1 MFPSLFFFSRLTSY
15 ISRLTFLL
23 LFLSACSADSFP
35 DPPGADGFRDAP
47 FSTTYLFQF
56 KTGSRDIVPPNN
68 EDGFLRIISQAD
80 IMTLKNAA
88 STSQL
93 TKNGL
98 IGGIVQGP
106 QGPAGEVALQITDA
120 EGTPVGQGSGS
131 GPERNLFY
139 NSLGRVPDLTI
150 DQGTGSEGTFTLF
163 NAPPGELFFQAIRGG
178 RGNGRITSF
187 AGAVSLG
194 RIDIL
199 PVFPEKIGIL
209 GVVTDA
215 NGGIPQGTASFF
227 GRGETGVGNAAGL
240 FILPFD
246 QGLPTQGEFL
256 IRLSAPSPG
265 YRETIHRFDTAMEK
279 VLQRQQAFDPL
290 TADNLSLFSERQL
303 QEMAAQAKI
312 LLGPLENVGVITG
325 RVRTGDGTG
334 QKNAAVTPLDA
345 AGTAVGEIVG
355 KVFYLNEQ
363 GEIDPALTE
372 TTDNSRFALFL
383 NGCPPELGEIFLHV
397 NAESVDPQNQQRV
410 FSTGRAVAY
419 CQPGT
424 VFVQDLV
431 IQSLPA
437 DTPTSPT
444 DGKPLLT
451 VPVNGRV
458 TSEGGNPI
466 PEAQIEIVGSNGA
479 VTAVGEAYQIPAGTY
494 GDISP
499 LLANSDYTLRTSI
512 PSDPNSIPTYQ
523 TISTGP
529 AGGKRDLI
537 LLSASVEAACQPG
550 AGGLRIFGTVRDLGL
565 IDPLRGGRAAEGISL
580 KVFREN
586 GEEVGRVV
594 YPQSGNGATS
604 GNGRFLVCD
613 LPAPGLYQLRVVS
626 PEDSGAALV
635 QVYTDGAT
643 VVSLAVNKALPKE
656 VLLTGQAQSLIG
668 PEEGSIHP
676 VGDASITV
684 LGSQRRIT
692 TDALG
697 AFSLSL
703 ESNSRYIFRIEREGY
718 LPSYNYQIETPARIR
733 SAASPPLWTLSNG
746 ELATL
751 AGQVGLAAS
760 PEEGVLAG
768 KVVVRGFAPEG
779 IGINLNPSVPVP
791 DPVSLLSGF
800 FNEDSHFDLLTV
812 LGSGEIQIF
821 LGDGLGG
828 FSPKSPP
835 CQGLQGL
842 QTPLQ
847 GVEAG
852 DFNRDGF
859 PDLAVIDWAGLS
871 TFFGNPQGCFEKG
884 ETLPLSSPQA
894 IGLADLNGDGFSDI
908 VAAAG
913 TFLHRLINQA
923 NGSFKEEGAPI
934 ETCGLSPRFLSIR
947 QIGST
952 LIDIVVGDESGNL
965 CDIPFNQD
973 RNPIEIHPPLS
984 LPSPAGIT
992 GMKTAFLNSDALPDL
1007 IVFHQ
1012 GGGAVFLDLPPTEG
1026 TATLRPSFTL
1036 SDNFRP
1042 ETAAFADLNR
1052 DGRIDLIAGGGQ
1064 GVFSLLGNGDGTF
1077 GAATLISPS
1086 PTPRLTLSD
1095 FNRDGR
1101 EDLVLSIGSNL
1112 ALFRGADRSG
1122 VEVRVEARNES
1133 GEPVGQVAYLNGAGQ
1148 IEPEATATRES
1159 GRFIIFNVPPGF
1171 THLRATEGGSG
1182 NALVTVYAGGL
1193 TYTHLNIN
1201 PIAPSEVLIEGQ
1213 VINPTAGEFAGI
1225 DVRGIHIVPLGA
1237 GTEAVSGDL
1246 GAYQIRLGANS
1257 EHIIKLDP

>member
-1 MFPSLFFFSRLTSY
+1 MFPYLFSVLRLTSY
-15 ISRLTFLL
+15 VSRLTYYLL
-23 LFLSACSADSFP
+23 LFFLFLSACSADSFP
-35 DPPGADGFRDAP
+35 DPPGAEGFRDAP

-93 TKNGL
+93 VKNGL

-106 QGPAGEVALQITDA
+106 QGPAREAALQITDA
-120 EGTPVGQGSGS
+120 EGTPVGQGNGS

-163 NAPPGELFFQAIRGG
+163 NAPPGELFFQAVRGG

-215 NGGIPQGTASFF
+215 NGGIPQGTAFFF
-227 GRGETGVGNAAGL
+227 GRREPGVGNAAGL

-290 TADNLSLFSERQL
+290 TADNLSLFSEGQL
-303 QEMAAQAKI
+303 QEMASRSEI
-312 LLGPLENVGVITG
+312 STFGPTWGVITG

-334 QKNAAVTPLDA
+334 QKNAVVTPLDA
-345 AGTAVGEIVG
+345 AGTDAAR
-355 KVFYLNEQ
+355 VFYHDGV
-363 GEIDPALTE
+363 GEIDPTLTE
-372 TTDNSRFALFL
+372 TTDNSRFVLFL
-383 NGCPPELGEIFLHV
+383 EGCPPGLGEIFLHV
-397 NAESVDPQNQQRV
+397 NAESIDPQNNKKV

-419 CQPGT
+419 CRPGT

-437 DTPTSPT
+437 DTPTFPSPN
-444 DGKPLLT
+444 GEPLLT

-458 TSEGGNPI
+458 TSEEGISREG
-466 PEAQIEIVGSNGA
+466 AQIEIVGSNAGA
-479 VTAVGEAYQIPAGTY
+479 VTAGGEGAYQIPAGTY

-499 LLANSDYTLRTSI
+499 LLANSDYTLKL
-512 PSDPNSIPTYQ
+512 SDPNSIPTYQ

-529 AGGKRDLI
+529 AGGKRDLT
-537 LLSASVEAACQPG
+537 LLSASVNGPCSSDQI
-550 AGGLRIFGTVRDLGL
+550 RIFGTVRDLGL

-580 KVFREN
+580 KVFREE

-594 YPQSGNGATS
+594 YPQSGNGTTS
-604 GNGRFLVCD
+604 GNGRFLVCG
-613 LPAPGLYQLRVVS
+613 LPAGPGLYQLRVVS

-635 QVYTDGAT
+635 QVYPDGAT

-656 VLLTGQAQSLIG
+656 VLLTGQVQSLIG

-718 LPSYNYQIETPARIR
+718 LPSYNDQIETPARIR

-751 AGQVGLAAS
+751 AGQAGLVTS
-760 PEEGVLAG
+760 PEMGVLAG
-768 KVVVRGFAPEG
+768 EVVVRGFAPEG
-779 IGINLNPSVPVP
+779 IGIAPP
-791 DPVSLLSGF
+791 DPNLVSLSPGF
-800 FNEDSHFDLLTV
+800 FDEDGHFDLLT
-812 LGSGEIQIF
+812 LSGDGAIRIF
-821 LGDGLGG
+821 LGNGAGG
-828 FSPKSPP
+828 FSPKSPSCP
-835 CQGLQGL
+835 NLQIS
-842 QTPLQ
+842 PL

-852 DFNRDGF
+852 DLNRDGF
-859 PDLAVIDWAGLS
+859 PDLAVIDGAGLGLS

-913 TFLHRLINQA
+913 TSLHRLINQA

-952 LIDIVVGDESGNL
+952 LIDIVVADASGNGNL

-973 RNPIEIHPPLS
+973 RNPLEIHPPLF

-1042 ETAAFADLNR
+1042 ETMAFADLNR
-1052 DGRIDLIAGGGQ
+1052 DGRIDLITGGGQ

-1077 GAATLISPS
+1077 GAATLISS
-1086 PTPRLTLSD
+1086 SSTPRLTLSD

-1101 EDLVLSIGSNL
+1101 EDLVLSLGSNL

-1122 VEVRVEARNES
+1122 AGVRVEARNES
-1133 GEPVGQVAYLNGAGQ
+1133 GGPVGQIVYLDGAGQ
-1148 IEPEATATRES
+1148 IQPGATATTES
-1159 GRFIIFNVPPGF
+1159 GRFIFLNVPAGF
-1171 THLRATEGGSG
+1171 THLRVAEGGSG

-1237 GTEAVSGDL
+1237 GVEAVSGDL